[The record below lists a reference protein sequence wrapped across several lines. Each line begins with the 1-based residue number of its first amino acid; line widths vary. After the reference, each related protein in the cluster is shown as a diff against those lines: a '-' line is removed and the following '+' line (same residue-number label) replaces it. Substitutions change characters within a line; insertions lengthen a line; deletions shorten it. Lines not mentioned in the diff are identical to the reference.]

1 MGRAHAE
8 DDERKSE
15 ELTRGNEI
23 GEGQESV
30 PYLTDAARSL
40 NRQQAIRRRR
50 RRRGRRRTRRRREE
64 EEGKKKKKKKRRRKW
79 NWGSTGFNVT
89 TLRKSNCEQQTPKYI
104 A

>member
-64 EEGKKKKKKKRRRKW
+64 EEEEEKEKEVELGEYRFQCDDFAQKQ
-79 NWGSTGFNVT
+79 
-89 TLRKSNCEQQTPKYI
+89 L
-104 A
+104 